1 LKTLEAITLDWTVL
15 PRPPHTQP
23 STFIFPPLRSPKNVC
38 GVKFKIDNEVISAM
52 RTWLHEQDKEW
63 YRQGIHALLSRW
75 RKAAEVERDTVEKTG
90 FGDKP
95 SHLNM
100 C

>member
-1 LKTLEAITLDWTVL
+1 
-15 PRPPHTQP
+15 
-23 STFIFPPLRSPKNVC
+23 
-38 GVKFKIDNEVISAM
+38 VISDM

-63 YRQGIHALLSRW
+63 YLQGIHAPVFSLVQGCRNGRRLCA
-75 RKAAEVERDTVEKTG
+75 KIG

-100 C
+100 YHFHIF